1 MSSSEKRFRHSKP
14 KPDHNS
20 ASVDL
25 SVLQNIP
32 PHNLEAERGVIAS
45 MIADPMI
52 VDDVIIMLSEDM
64 FYSDAHRRIYKHLK
78 EMRGDG
84 CAVDMHLLLDRLRKA
99 EEIDAIGGQAYLFEL
114 MTSNFLAFNVRYY
127 AQLVQ
132 EKYALRR
139 LIHAGSTIVQE
150 AFAPG
155 TDTKDLVHRAAQQ
168 MFDLCDSQTSNQV
181 TSMNDVMLDII
192 PYVEG
197 LLAGKHDGISTG
209 FAELDEYLNGLRPNE
224 LIILAARPGKGK
236 TALGMNIAE
245 HVAIDQKKPVLVVSL
260 EMAKRELALRLICSR
275 GTIESNKIRKK
286 FLSNDEQIRFHDV
299 VNEISQ
305 APMYFD
311 DTPNRTISE
320 IAAVA
325 RRLKHQAGLQL
336 LIVDYLTLITPDNL
350 NDPRQEQVAKMARR
364 LKGLARELHIPVFC
378 LAQLNRQM
386 EQGKEMEPKLS
397 HLRESGAIEQDADI
411 VLLIHHKTIK
421 DKTTEHTEDKS
432 FIIVAKNRAGATGIV
447 EIGWEKEYTRFIG
460 KAEQDRNAIEEFG
473 RSYASDFSGYAYDSS
488 VESSGVSEVS
498 EVNEVS
504 EGD

>member
-1 MSSSEKRFRHSKP
+1 MSPSEKRSRKTQP

-20 ASVDL
+20 ASFDM
-25 SVLQNIP
+25 SMLQNVP
-32 PHNLEAERGVIAS
+32 PHNLEAERCVIAS

-64 FYSDAHRRIYKHLK
+64 FYSDAHRRIYRHLK
-78 EMRGDG
+78 EMQSTG
-84 CAVDMHLLLDRLRKA
+84 CAIDMHLLLDQLRKA
-99 EEIDAIGGQAYLFEL
+99 EEIDAVGGQAYLYDL
-114 MTSNFLAFNVRYY
+114 ITANYLAFNARYY

-139 LIHAGSTIVQE
+139 LIHAGSSIVQE
-150 AFAPG
+150 AYAPG
-155 TDTKDLVHRAAQQ
+155 TDTKELVHRAAQQ

-181 TSMNDVMLDII
+181 SSMHDVMMDAGHYI
-192 PYVEG
+192 ES
-197 LLAGKHDGISTG
+197 LLQGKHDDGISTG
-209 FAELDEYLNGLRPNE
+209 FLELDEYLNGLRPNE

-236 TALGMNIAE
+236 TALGLNIAE
-245 HVAIDQKKPVLVVSL
+245 KVAIDQKRTVLVVSL
-260 EMAKRELALRLICSR
+260 EMAKRELALRLISAR
-275 GTIESNKIRKK
+275 GPIDGNKIRKK
-286 FLSNDEQIRFHDV
+286 FLSNPDQVRISEVIQ
-299 VNEISQ
+299 EMSQ

-325 RRLKHQAGLQL
+325 RRLKHREGLQL

-364 LKGLARELHIPVFC
+364 LKGLARELHIPVLC

-386 EQGKEMEPKLS
+386 EQGKETEPRLS

-411 VLLIHHKTIK
+411 VLLLHHKTIK

-432 FIIVAKNRAGATGIV
+432 FVIVAKNRAGATGII
-447 EIGWEKEYTRFIG
+447 EIGWEKEYTRFISR
-460 KAEQDRNAIEEFG
+460 AEQDQNAIEDFG
-473 RSYASDFSGYAYDSS
+473 RSYSSDFSGYAAYDSS
-488 VESSGVSEVS
+488 AESDIG
-498 EVNEVS
+498 
-504 EGD
+504 GDLNDDE